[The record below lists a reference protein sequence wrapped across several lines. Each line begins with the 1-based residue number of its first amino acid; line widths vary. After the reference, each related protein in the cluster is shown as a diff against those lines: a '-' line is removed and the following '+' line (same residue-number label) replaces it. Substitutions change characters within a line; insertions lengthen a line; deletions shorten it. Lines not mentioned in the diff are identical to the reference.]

1 MWQKL
6 LFIFLIA
13 ISPICASAQTSRDI
27 DTPKS
32 DLNSKSSTKKTFTVP
47 ESSFRHR
54 YDDYYDK
61 LIDEYQERMIANA
74 KKYEKIAR
82 ISQKPQYSEHSYFG
96 HKRKPKKRAVGK
108 RKYCNECEIVH

>member
-13 ISPICASAQTSRDI
+13 LSPIYASAQTSRDI

-32 DLNSKSSTKKTFTVP
+32 DLNSKSSIKKEFIVP

-61 LIDEYQERMIANA
+61 LIVEYQERMAANV
-74 KKYEKIAR
+74 KKYKKIAR
-82 ISQKPQYSEHSYFG
+82 ISQKPQYSEHSYFWS
-96 HKRKPKKRAVGK
+96 
-108 RKYCNECEIVH
+108 